1 VGPPPSARGVRLSGV
16 SSNRASIAAVLAK
29 SKSGG
34 APLREM
40 QLIYASHPFGYDDLV
55 LAGILAKARANNTRD
70 GITGAL
76 ICREDLFLQLLEG
89 KRDVV
94 TAAFGRI
101 LQDDRHIDVVNLW
114 SGDIDKRLFPEWSMR
129 HDPAKS
135 WMWTPEEIAA
145 GAIDRAS
152 MDEIRG
158 VFERLANEPASA
170 PAPED
175 SGCPR

>member
-1 VGPPPSARGVRLSGV
+1 
-16 SSNRASIAAVLAK
+16 
-29 SKSGG
+29 
-34 APLREM
+34 M

-55 LAGILAKARANNTRD
+55 LTGILAKARTNNARD

-114 SGDIDKRLFPEWSMR
+114 SGDVDKRLFPEWSMR

-145 GAIDRAS
+145 GAIDPRVDGRDPRRVRAS
-152 MDEIRG
+152 G
-158 VFERLANEPASA
+158 ERAGRDPAA
-170 PAPED
+170 EE